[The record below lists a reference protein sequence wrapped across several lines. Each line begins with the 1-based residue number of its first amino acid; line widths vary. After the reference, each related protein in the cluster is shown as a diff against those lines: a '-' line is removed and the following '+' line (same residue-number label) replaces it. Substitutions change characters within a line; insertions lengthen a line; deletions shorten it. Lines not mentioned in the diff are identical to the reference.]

1 MKPYKAS
8 WYSDL
13 IDVFSLGRQIMGENH
28 CSNDVFRVNLSMVLS
43 FVLDLDGLLPPN
55 HYKGFFCVWIIFQ
68 KIRFI

>member
-1 MKPYKAS
+1 MKLAHQEGVQ
-8 WYSDL
+8 DL
-13 IDVFSLGRQIMGENH
+13 TLTNNGRLIGENH
-28 CSNDVFRVNLSMVLS
+28 CSNDVFGVNLSMLLS